1 MGLQTSTLTVT
12 GKVGNMVGMKG
23 FGGKFNARVY
33 TPGEN
38 INDAKTPD
46 QVYQRSKLALAAKVA
61 AMLGVMGEQVN
72 VANGIR
78 ATRRGALVRNIMAY
92 IEDAVAGPQLA
103 ADLSIVKNPKAS
115 VAVSERTVAVTAPT
129 LLTNGRAIYAPTVTA
144 DAGTLR
150 RYIVALLVY
159 NTVKDEWRSQVRAFA
174 ADAVDDKV
182 SLYFPNSW
190 AGDSVIFYGYTLG
203 MTTDPTIA
211 GVVSSF
217 GNLTGTEEAI
227 SIPVDST
234 GVAYGSLLFS
244 QIDTYVIGQS
254 IAPIGG

>member
-1 MGLQTSTLTVT
+1 MT
-12 GKVGNMVGMKG
+12 GKVGNVVGMKG
-23 FGGKFNARVY
+23 FAGKFNARIYV
-33 TPGEN
+33 PGEN
-38 INDAKTPD
+38 INDAKTTE

-61 AMLGVMGEQVN
+61 GMLGVMGEQVN

-92 IEDAVAGPQLA
+92 IEDAVTGPQLA
-103 ADLSIVKNPKAS
+103 ADLSIVKNPKGS
-115 VAVSERTVAVTAPT
+115 VAVSDRSVQVTAPT
-129 LLTNGRAIYAPTVTA
+129 LLSNGRAIYGPTVTA
-144 DAGTLR
+144 EAGTLR

-159 NTVKDEWRSQVRAFA
+159 NSVKDDWRSQVRVFA
-174 ADAVDDKV
+174 PDATETKV
-182 SLYFPNSW
+182 SLYFPSSW
-190 AGDSVIFYGYTLG
+190 AGDAVIFYGYTLG

-217 GNLTGTEEAI
+217 GNLTGTEETI

-234 GVAYGSLLFS
+234 GVAYGDLLFS
-244 QIDTYVIGQS
+244 QIDTYIIGES

>member
-1 MGLQTSTLTVT
+1 MT
-12 GKVGNMVGMKG
+12 GKVGNVVGMKG
-23 FGGKFNARVY
+23 FGGKFNARIYV
-33 TPGEN
+33 PGEN
-38 INDAKTPD
+38 INDAKTTE

-61 AMLGVMGEQVN
+61 GMLGVMGEQVN

-115 VAVSERTVAVTAPT
+115 VAVGERSVQVTAPT
-129 LLTNGRAIYAPTVTA
+129 VLTSGRAIYAPTVTA
-144 DAGTLR
+144 EAGTLR

-159 NTVKDEWRSQVRAFA
+159 NSVKDDWRSQVRVFA
-174 ADAVDDKV
+174 ADAAETKV
-182 SLYFPNSW
+182 TLFFPNSW

-217 GNLTGTEEAI
+217 GNLTGTEETI

-234 GVAYGSLLFS
+234 GVAYGNLLFS
-244 QIDTYVIGQS
+244 QIDTYIIGES
-254 IAPIGG
+254 IAPVGA

>member
-1 MGLQTSTLTVT
+1 MALQTSTLTMT
-12 GKVGNMVGMKG
+12 GKVGNVVGMKG
-23 FGGKFNARVY
+23 FGGKFNARIYV
-33 TPGEN
+33 PGEN
-38 INDAKTPD
+38 INDAKTSE

-72 VANGIR
+72 VANGLK
-78 ATRRGALVRNIMAY
+78 ASRRGALVRNIMAY
-92 IEDAVAGPQLA
+92 INDAVAGPQLA

-115 VAVSERTVAVTAPT
+115 VSVTDRSVGVTAPT
-129 LLTNGRAIYAPTVTA
+129 ALTNGRAVYGPSVSA
-144 DAGTLR
+144 DEGTLR
-150 RYIVALLVY
+150 RHIVALLVY
-159 NTVKDEWRSQVRAFA
+159 NTVKDDWRSQVR
-174 ADAVDDKV
+174 VVPQGSENKV
-182 SLYFPNSW
+182 TLYFPNSW
-190 AGDSVIFYGYTLG
+190 AGDAVIFYGYTLA
-203 MTTDPTIA
+203 MTTDPSIA

-217 GNLTGTEEAI
+217 GNLTGTEDNI